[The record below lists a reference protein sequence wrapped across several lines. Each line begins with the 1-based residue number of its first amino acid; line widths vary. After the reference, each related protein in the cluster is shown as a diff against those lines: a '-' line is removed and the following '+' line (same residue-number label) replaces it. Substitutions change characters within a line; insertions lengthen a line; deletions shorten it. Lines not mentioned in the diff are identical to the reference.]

1 VLLEVVVITAVV
13 DAATEVIG
21 AELVVAVPAGTV
33 MVTLPLRQNFSA
45 NCMVACWSVA
55 LQAPWMQV
63 STPLRKVVAVQIQ

>member
-1 VLLEVVVITAVV
+1 MYVAAGTAVLLEVVVITAVV

-45 NCMVACWSVA
+45 NCMVASSRIQESVH
-55 LQAPWMQV
+55 
-63 STPLRKVVAVQIQ
+63 SS